1 MATPTIEAISTQDI
15 TIDTDYALEIGI
27 TGDPEEVTVGGLL
40 EGFHYSWDAD
50 NDILTI
56 AGEATRLLGD
66 AIWVVS
72 AKETSSSTAVTSE
85 ITYNVVSGA
94 PIIQET
100 GAITVYKGV
109 ETNVFV
115 EIQNTPTQIRSD
127 GLLLG
132 LKSEIESIPSEDED
146 ADPTEGVRIAG
157 MIPSDAELTVSS
169 ENANINT
176 SNDGGEDSYTLP
188 VTISSQTPPDMSTVS
203 VTTSTA
209 QATFTWAAVT
219 NAISYAYRIEGVT
232 EDDVWIDVGNV
243 TEHTVTELDS
253 GDTYDFEWRVNS
265 PWIGDPVEVDV
276 TVALLIGVVENNGDN
291 FFGYTIVETD
301 VFDAPT
307 IAERV
312 HIAIAILN
320 EVPNPSGITNIGNGR
335 IAITNAD
342 NVNNDND
349 TITIYNVPTSTASQ
363 SGGAIQA
370 MDLPMRFTQSSSTPR
385 GVAYIG
391 NNRVAVAVFS
401 VSGIGFIGVSIFS
414 IAGDD
419 GTQPAEEK
427 FIESPNGIYGLVGIT
442 YLGDNRV
449 AVLNSVSGFNPS
461 DRSVSIFSIAG
472 DDGTQATEEK
482 NIPVPTTGMDG
493 GTLQGITYIGEDKV
507 AIVATSTSTS
517 FDNFLVISIAGD
529 DGDTPSQLIRARIG
543 NGIAATGIT
552 QLDSLP

>member
-27 TGDPEEVTVGGLL
+27 TNDPEEVTVGGLL
-40 EGFHYSWDAD
+40 EGFYYSWDAA
-50 NDILTI
+50 NNTLTI

-66 AIWVVS
+66 AMWVVS
-72 AKETSSSTAVTSE
+72 AKETSSSTAVTRE
-85 ITYNVVSGA
+85 IIYNVVSGA

-115 EIQNTPTQIRSD
+115 EIQNKPTQIRSD

-132 LKSEIESIPSEDED
+132 LKSEIESIPSEDEDED

-176 SNDGGEDSYTLP
+176 SNDGGEDSYTIP

-243 TEHTVTELDS
+243 TEHTVTDLGS
-253 GDTYDFEWRVNS
+253 GDTYAFEWRVNS

-276 TVALLIGVVENNGDN
+276 TVALLIGVVDNNGDN

-301 VFDAPT
+301 TFDAPT
-307 IAERV
+307 VAQRARIAF
-312 HIAIAILN
+312 
-320 EVPNPSGITNIGNGR
+320 SGQLRGPTGVTNVDNGR
-335 IAITNAD
+335 IAVTDA
-342 NVNNDND
+342 DND
-349 TITIYNVPTSTASQ
+349 TIEIYNVPTSTTTQ
-363 SGGAIQA
+363 SGAGIKEIE
-370 MDLPMRFTQSSSTPR
+370 LPTRFTMGSSTPQ
-385 GVAYIG
+385 GVAYLG
-391 NNRVAVAVFS
+391 GDRVAVAVYLS
-401 VSGIGFIGVSIFS
+401 SAISFIGVSIFS

-427 FIESPNGIYGLVGIT
+427 FIQSPNGIYGLVGIT
-442 YLGDNRV
+442 YLGDNRKV
-449 AVLNSVSGFNPS
+449 AVLNSVPGFDPS

-472 DDGTQATEEK
+472 DDGTVAIEEK
-482 NIPVPTTGMDG
+482 NIPVPTTGMDS
-493 GTLQGITYIGEDKV
+493 GTLHGITYIGEDKV
-507 AIVATSTSTS
+507 AIVAVSTSAS

-543 NGIAATGIT
+543 SGIRAIGVT